1 MDNLDKQ
8 LERIQTNEVALMI
21 GISAASLLMTA
32 YKTYKDYLTKAA
44 RQCSGLPPKEKAICM
59 VRAKMYSK
67 NVQLQTIKGA
77 MGKCSKDKNPEKCK
91 LKLGTKIKEL
101 AKEVRAT
108 AERLKELKS
117 QGYSK

>member
-1 MDNLDKQ
+1 MNKLDEH
-8 LERIQTNEVALMI
+8 LDRIQQEVALMI

-59 VRAKMYSK
+59 VRAKMHAS
-67 NVQLQTIKGA
+67 NVQLQTVKGSMA
-77 MGKCSKDKNPEKCK
+77 KCAKTKDPEKCK
-91 LKLGTKIKEL
+91 IKLGNKVKVL
-101 AKEVRAT
+101 AMRVRENAK
-108 AERLKELKS
+108 RLKELKS